1 MVSSLELR
9 RIAAF
14 SNLPD
19 AQISWFLSHVQEVSV
34 QAGEAFVRQG
44 EPADWMIIFLEGL
57 FQWRGEFGGDTVSLP
72 AQAGEVSGVFPFS
85 RMKRFTVTG
94 RALTDGRLLKF
105 PAALFPELIQKMPEL
120 TATLVAMMSD
130 RIREGT
136 RIEQQRDR
144 LVSLGKL
151 SAGLAHELNNP
162 ASAAKRSTGQMRDA
176 LVRMRNANAALWR
189 LSLGDSEKSRIEE
202 VEATLLRSG
211 VARLEALALSDLEE
225 RLESILRGH
234 GQDDSGD
241 LSAALARCNMSPDA
255 LVSLLTALDSAT
267 ARAAIMRIAATA
279 EVASLLDSI
288 ESGTSRI
295 SSLVQ
300 TVKEYTYMDQA
311 PVQNVDVVRSLE
323 TTLGIL
329 THKLKPQINVKRD
342 YQPIPLLV
350 NTVGTELNQIWTNI
364 IENAID
370 AMLGQGELLVRTFR
384 EDHFVVVEIG
394 DNGSGIPPEIK
405 PHIFDPFFTTK
416 GVGEGTGLG
425 LNTVQTIVRKHGG
438 NVQVNSKPGDTR
450 FQVWLPI
457 AAPPEAGNN
466 EAGNN
471 QFDS

>member
-1 MVSSLELR
+1 
-9 RIAAF
+9 
-14 SNLPD
+14 
-19 AQISWFLSHVQEVSV
+19 
-34 QAGEAFVRQG
+34 
-44 EPADWMIIFLEGL
+44 
-57 FQWRGEFGGDTVSLP
+57 
-72 AQAGEVSGVFPFS
+72 
-85 RMKRFTVTG
+85 MKRFTVTG
-94 RALTDGRLLKF
+94 RALTDGRILKF

-189 LSLGDSEKSRIEE
+189 LSLDDSEKSRIEE

-457 AAPPEAGNN
+457 VAPPEAGNN

>member
-19 AQISWFLSHVQEVSV
+19 DQISWFLSHVEEVTV

-44 EPADWMIIFLEGL
+44 DPADWMIIFLEGL

-72 AQAGEVSGVFPFS
+72 AQAGDVSGVFPFS

-105 PAALFPELIQKMPEL
+105 PATLFPELIQKMPEL
-120 TATLVAMMSD
+120 TATLVAMMSE

-162 ASAAKRSTGQMRDA
+162 ASAAKRATCQTRDA
-176 LVRMRNANAALWR
+176 LARLRDANAALWR
-189 LSLGDSEKSRIEE
+189 LSLDDSEKSRIEE

-225 RLESILRGH
+225 RLESILRSH
-234 GQDDSGD
+234 GQDNSGD
-241 LSAALARCNMSPDA
+241 LSAALARCNMSPDT
-255 LVSLLTALDSAT
+255 LVSLLTELDSAS
-267 ARAAIMRIAATA
+267 ARDAIMRIAATA

-288 ESGTSRI
+288 ESCTSRV

-311 PVQNVDVVRSLE
+311 SVQNVDVVRSLD

-329 THKLKPQINVKRD
+329 THKLKPHINVKRD

-350 NTVGTELNQIWTNI
+350 NTAGTELNQVWTNI

-370 AMLGQGELLVRTFR
+370 AMPSQGELQVRTFR
-384 EDHFVVVEIG
+384 EDNFVVVEIG
-394 DNGSGIPPEIK
+394 DNGSGIPAEIR

-416 GVGEGTGLG
+416 GVGDGTGLG

-438 NVQVNSKPGDTR
+438 NVQVDSKPGDTR
-450 FQVWLPI
+450 FQVWLPF
-457 AAPPEAGNN
+457 ADPPKAGK
-466 EAGNN
+466 N
-471 QFDS
+471 QLDN